1 MRKKSWRQNVF
12 QAVCL
17 LVGTAALGCFP
28 ETGLQLQSLAASPVV
43 AAGQAGE
50 SEEEGVLLSP
60 GQTQKEEP
68 QMVKNGLGITLE
80 QLDAANDPMVDQ
92 LVIVTGSGM
101 DSSRVKV
108 GYYVREKKEKA
119 SEADSAEAVWKEEFC
134 TEGYCGHDGMSGE
147 KREGD
152 RRTPLGTY
160 SFTQAFGSLE
170 NPGSR
175 LPYKQLDA
183 GDYWVDDGNSRYYN
197 QMVNISQVEKDW
209 NSAEHL
215 IEVMPQY
222 RYSLV
227 LNYNTEARTPGRG
240 SAIFLHGLHTWKT
253 WTEGCIAIPEEY
265 VRLLVQQLDENARIL
280 IMPQIPEAETESAF

>member
-1 MRKKSWRQNVF
+1 M
-12 QAVCL
+12 
-17 LVGTAALGCFP
+17 
-28 ETGLQLQSLAASPVV
+28 
-43 AAGQAGE
+43 
-50 SEEEGVLLSP
+50 
-60 GQTQKEEP
+60 
-68 QMVKNGLGITLE
+68 
-80 QLDAANDPMVDQ
+80 DAANDPMVDQ
-92 LVIVTGSGM
+92 LVVVTGTGM
-101 DSSRVKV
+101 DSSSVKV
-108 GYYVREKKEKA
+108 GYYVREKNAEA
-119 SEADSAEAVWKEEFC
+119 SEAALAESFWKEEFC

-175 LPYKQLDA
+175 LPYKQLDE

-215 IEVMPQY
+215 IGVMPQY

-227 LNYNTEARTPGRG
+227 LNYNTEERTPGKG
-240 SAIFLHGLHTWKT
+240 SAIFLHGLHS
-253 WTEGCIAIPEEY
+253 G
-265 VRLLVQQLDENARIL
+265 RICQASGAAAGGKCPDCDYASDSGSTDG
-280 IMPQIPEAETESAF
+280 IEVCHRSSPPQAEKLPGDRTCKRASFRQSRMIK